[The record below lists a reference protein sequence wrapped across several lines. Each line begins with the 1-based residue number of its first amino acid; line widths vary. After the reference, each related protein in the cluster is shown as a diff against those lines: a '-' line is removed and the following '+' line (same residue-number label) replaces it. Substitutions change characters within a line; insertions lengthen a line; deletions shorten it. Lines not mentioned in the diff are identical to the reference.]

1 MAKVFKVLSACGSG
15 IATSSHVATSIR
27 QGMADRGVNVEV
39 RTCGV
44 NEMSGLIDNVK
55 PTIIVSKGESMID
68 ELITA
73 IKCLKS
79 DKQLK
84 EKMSNNA
91 VKEAQK
97 YSLKNTYFDLVH
109 FLSKLT

>member
-55 PTIIVSKGESMID
+55 PTIIVSTTSLESVRNEGEIKVMSGVPLLTGIGKNQFFD
-68 ELITA
+68 EMEEY
-73 IKCLKS
+73 LKS
-79 DKQLK
+79 I
-84 EKMSNNA
+84 S
-91 VKEAQK
+91 
-97 YSLKNTYFDLVH
+97 
-109 FLSKLT
+109 